1 MSQRYT
7 VIPLAACLLALA
19 AVLATAPRQ
28 GNSAEAPS
36 EIVLIMDGQRFTPE
50 EVRVKAGTPFML
62 VVRNQGGDEGEFEIP
77 DLRIEQ
83 EIPAGKTR
91 RFKMPALRPGSYA
104 FINDYKQSSAKGRLI
119 AE

>member
-1 MSQRYT
+1 MSPRCA
-7 VIPLAACLLALA
+7 VLPFIACLLAVT
-19 AVLATAPRQ
+19 AVLTSAPRQ
-28 GNSAEAPS
+28 ANSADVPP
-36 EIVLIMDGQRFTPE
+36 EIVLFMDGQRFTPE
-50 EVRVKAGTPFML
+50 EVRVRAGTPFML

-91 RFKMPALRPGSYA
+91 RFKVPALRPGTYA
-104 FINDYKQSSAKGRLI
+104 FINDYKQSGAKGRLI

>member
-1 MSQRYT
+1 MSLRPALVAIAALVLAISVQV
-7 VIPLAACLLALA
+7 VIPGPGHAAG
-19 AVLATAPRQ
+19 AP
-28 GNSAEAPS
+28 P
-36 EIVLIMDGQRFTPE
+36 EIVLVMDGQRFTPE

-62 VVRNQGGDEGEFEIP
+62 VVRNQGSEEGEFEIL

-91 RFKMPALRPGSYA
+91 RFKMPALRPGTYV
-104 FINDYKQSSAKGRLI
+104 FINDYKQSGAKGRLI